1 MLPQTWERV
10 VHVTR
15 THRFQGCTELVVQS
29 TMKTNCQTPPNTI
42 AALAGHRPPQETARG
57 CWRGGPSGPPPTP
70 DKEATSQGWSALLLR
85 VISGGGVTRAM
96 TQLRGCKS
104 CPALWDLALPFHS
117 ARCLALLWG
126 FLKKWCAQGSRPH
139 PNLRGHRLWALSP
152 GDSLWSGQPM
162 TLDFSALLPD
172 TPLGKPWRKQLWK
185 GR

>member
-85 VISGGGVTRAM
+85 VISGGGHKGHDP
-96 TQLRGCKS
+96 TQRVQELPCTLGPGS
-104 CPALWDLALPFHS
+104 ALPLS
-117 ARCLALLWG
+117 QMPGTAVG
-126 FLKKWCAQGSRPH
+126 FFEKVVCSR
-139 PNLRGHRLWALSP
+139 LTAS
-152 GDSLWSGQPM
+152 SQP
-162 TLDFSALLPD
+162 TWTQAVGTVP
-172 TPLGKPWRKQLWK
+172 R
-185 GR
+185 